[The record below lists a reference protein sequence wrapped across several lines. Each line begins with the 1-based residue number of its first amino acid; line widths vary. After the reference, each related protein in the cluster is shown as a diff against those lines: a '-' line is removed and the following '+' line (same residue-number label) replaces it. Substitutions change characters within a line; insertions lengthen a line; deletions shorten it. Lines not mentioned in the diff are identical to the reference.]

1 MKRKLT
7 NLVIHLKNLL
17 FYNNEEK
24 LDKLLIKGFKRM
36 MNSYESNKK
45 KIIDNIELEVLNG
58 MNSIEI

>member
-1 MKRKLT
+1 M
-7 NLVIHLKNLL
+7 
-17 FYNNEEK
+17 K

>member
-1 MKRKLT
+1 
-7 NLVIHLKNLL
+7 
-17 FYNNEEK
+17 
-24 LDKLLIKGFKRM
+24 M

>member
-7 NLVIHLKNLL
+7 NLVIHLNNLL

-24 LDKLLIKGFKRM
+24 LDKLLIKGFKM
-36 MNSYESNKK
+36 MINSYESNK